1 MATGISKNPLAWKY
15 LGEFNSQTQISIA
28 NIDFSELYLYPFA
41 GTYGASMLIRKDVL
55 ESTIRQFICGG
66 ALSSSNLFGFF
77 FRITTTYIQ
86 LISAY
91 SGGAGDVLNT
101 AKFKVYYR

>member
-86 LISAY
+86 LVSAY
-91 SGGAGDVLNT
+91 SGGAGDVSNT